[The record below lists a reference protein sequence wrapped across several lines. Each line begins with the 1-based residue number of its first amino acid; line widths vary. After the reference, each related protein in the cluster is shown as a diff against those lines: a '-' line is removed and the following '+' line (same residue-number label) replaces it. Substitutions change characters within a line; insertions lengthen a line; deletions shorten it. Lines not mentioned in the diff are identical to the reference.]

1 MIELW
6 LFTSNNCPGCE
17 PMRRKVEMVISEM
30 DDVMLKVFNVD
41 EKDEYLDLART
52 FYIQSTPTLLIKKGD
67 TVVDQIIGNV
77 SVRTIESAIN
87 DL

>member
-6 LFTSNNCPGCE
+6 LFTSNDCPGCD

-30 DDVMLKVFNVD
+30 DDVRLKVFNVD
-41 EKDEYLDLART
+41 EKDEYMDLARA

-67 TVVDQIIGNV
+67 TVVDHIIGNV
-77 SVRTIESAIN
+77 SLSTIEEALN
-87 DL
+87 GY

>member
-6 LFTSNNCPGCE
+6 LFTSNDCPGCE

-41 EKDEYLDLART
+41 EKDEYMDFARA

-67 TVVDQIIGNV
+67 TVVDHIIGNV
-77 SVRTIESAIN
+77 SLSTIEEALN
-87 DL
+87 GY